1 MFRETVSVNRL
12 TARRSEHQIDRFEA
26 RANFTRNRLLLT
38 EESNNPSLQSNRA
51 TASSTFGVREA
62 PSPVQSPN
70 ASDNADRLSSPVDV
84 LPLKTQVLTRAHAGC
99 EGNCEHRAIGCGQ
112 CDLEQ
117 CPCLLNRPE
126 PAFRFV
132 AAAVL
137 SRHQQGSQATNAT
150 GGPAAWQIVKQRACS
165 G

>member
-12 TARRSEHQIDRFEA
+12 TARRSEHQIDRFGA
-26 RANFTRNRLLLT
+26 RANFTRIRPLLT

-51 TASSTFGVREA
+51 MASSTFGVREA

-99 EGNCEHRAIGCGQ
+99 EGNCEHRAIGRGQ

-117 CPCLLNRPE
+117 CPCLLNRQSLH
-126 PAFRFV
+126 FV
-132 AAAVL
+132 SWPLRYFHAISRVL
-137 SRHQQGSQATNAT
+137 KQQTPLDGLPHGRS
-150 GGPAAWQIVKQRACS
+150 
-165 G
+165 